1 MNTKVQYPTYFLKQ
15 IYYDQ
20 ITKYIDREGYESA

>member
-1 MNTKVQYPTYFLKQ
+1 MNTKVQYPTYFLIQ

-20 ITKYIDREGYESA
+20 ITNYIDREGDESA